1 MESEEIP
8 IPSDEGK
15 GEGGFFVSH
24 SRGYGTRLV
33 IKAYL
38 SSW

>member
-15 GEGGFFVSH
+15 GEGGFLFLTQEV
-24 SRGYGTRLV
+24 
-33 IKAYL
+33 KAPD
-38 SSW
+38 